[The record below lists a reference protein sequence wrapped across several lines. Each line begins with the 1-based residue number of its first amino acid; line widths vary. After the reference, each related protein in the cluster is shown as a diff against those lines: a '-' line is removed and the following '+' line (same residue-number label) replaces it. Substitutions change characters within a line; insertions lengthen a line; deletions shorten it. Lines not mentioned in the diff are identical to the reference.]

1 VAGSTASRYILSAGQ
16 STYWSAGRCCGA
28 PDMGAAVR
36 ERAPTSAASDR
47 EGRTVNYEQLPAPPG
62 KRRRWRN
69 ILGVAAAVVVV
80 GALTGTATIA
90 LLRNG
95 TLSSQV
101 TAANARAAN
110 AVTSAQA
117 AAKSDYAARNAAL
130 NREAARLKR
139 QNQDVAA
146 KIGEL
151 RANSI
156 RAHGKYVVG
165 HDIKSGTWHTVGDGG
180 VSGSQCAYVVF
191 SSAGKPSI
199 PNFFDGPWTVDL
211 SSAYAFEIKGPCTWM
226 RVP

>member
-1 VAGSTASRYILSAGQ
+1 MTA
-16 STYWSAGRCCGA
+16 
-28 PDMGAAVR
+28 
-36 ERAPTSAASDR
+36 
-47 EGRTVNYEQLPAPPG
+47 
-62 KRRRWRN
+62 
-69 ILGVAAAVVVV
+69 
-80 GALTGTATIA
+80 
-90 LLRNG
+90 
-95 TLSSQV
+95 
-101 TAANARAAN
+101 
-110 AVTSAQA
+110 AQA

-139 QNQDVAA
+139 QSQDVAA

-151 RANSI
+151 RANSV

-191 SSAGKPSI
+191 SRAGKPSI

-211 SSAYAFEIKGPCTWM
+211 SGASAFEIKGPCTWM

>member
-1 VAGSTASRYILSAGQ
+1 MNDEQ
-16 STYWSAGRCCGA
+16 S
-28 PDMGAAVR
+28 
-36 ERAPTSAASDR
+36 
-47 EGRTVNYEQLPAPPG
+47 PAPPG

-80 GALTGTATIA
+80 GALASTATIA

-95 TLSSQV
+95 TLSSQI
-101 TAANARAAN
+101 TEANARAAN

-117 AAKSDYAARNAAL
+117 AAKSDYAGRNAAL
-130 NREAARLKR
+130 NQEAARLKR

-165 HDIKSGTWHTVGDGG
+165 HDIKSGTWHTVGG
-180 VSGSQCAYVVF
+180 VSGGQCAYVVF

>member
-1 VAGSTASRYILSAGQ
+1 
-16 STYWSAGRCCGA
+16 
-28 PDMGAAVR
+28 
-36 ERAPTSAASDR
+36 
-47 EGRTVNYEQLPAPPG
+47 
-62 KRRRWRN
+62 
-69 ILGVAAAVVVV
+69 VAAAVIVV
-80 GALTGTATIA
+80 GVLTGIATIA

-139 QNQDVAA
+139 QSQDVAA

-165 HDIKSGTWHTVGDGG
+165 HDIKSGTWHTVVGVGG

>member
-1 VAGSTASRYILSAGQ
+1 VNDEQ
-16 STYWSAGRCCGA
+16 S
-28 PDMGAAVR
+28 
-36 ERAPTSAASDR
+36 
-47 EGRTVNYEQLPAPPG
+47 PAPPG

-69 ILGVAAAVVVV
+69 ILGVAAVVVVV
-80 GALTGTATIA
+80 GALTATATIA
-90 LLRNG
+90 LVRND

-101 TAANARAAN
+101 TEANARAAN

-130 NREAARLKR
+130 DQEAARLKR
-139 QNQDVAA
+139 QDQEVAA

-180 VSGSQCAYVVF
+180 ASGSQCAYVVF

>member
-1 VAGSTASRYILSAGQ
+1 V
-16 STYWSAGRCCGA
+16 
-28 PDMGAAVR
+28 D
-36 ERAPTSAASDR
+36 
-47 EGRTVNYEQLPAPPG
+47 
-62 KRRRWRN
+62 
-69 ILGVAAAVVVV
+69 AAVVA
-80 GALTGTATIA
+80 GALTGLATIA

-130 NREAARLKR
+130 NREAARLKQ

-165 HDIKSGTWHTVGDGG
+165 HDIKSGTWHTVGHGG

-191 SSAGKPSI
+191 SSVGKPSI
-199 PNFFDGPWTVDL
+199 PNFFDGPWTVHL
-211 SSAYAFEIKGPCTWM
+211 SGASAFEIKAPACGCACHRPSRAHRGGSRTDNGRGETRITHCSVTCWCCG
-226 RVP
+226 RGGRI

>member
-1 VAGSTASRYILSAGQ
+1 MNDQ
-16 STYWSAGRCCGA
+16 
-28 PDMGAAVR
+28 
-36 ERAPTSAASDR
+36 
-47 EGRTVNYEQLPAPPG
+47 QLPASPG

-69 ILGVAAAVVVV
+69 ILAVAATVVVV
-80 GALTGTATIA
+80 GALTGIATIA

-110 AVTSAQA
+110 AVTAAQA

-139 QNQDVAA
+139 QSQDVAA

-211 SSAYAFEIKGPCTWM
+211 SGASAFEIKGPCTWM

>member
-1 VAGSTASRYILSAGQ
+1 VNDEQ
-16 STYWSAGRCCGA
+16 S
-28 PDMGAAVR
+28 
-36 ERAPTSAASDR
+36 
-47 EGRTVNYEQLPAPPG
+47 PAPPG

-69 ILGVAAAVVVV
+69 ILGVAAVIVVV
-80 GALTGTATIA
+80 GALTATATIA

-101 TAANARAAN
+101 TKANPRAAN

-130 NREAARLKR
+130 DQEAARLKR

-211 SSAYAFEIKGPCTWM
+211 SSASAFEIKGLCTWM

>member
-1 VAGSTASRYILSAGQ
+1 MNDQ
-16 STYWSAGRCCGA
+16 
-28 PDMGAAVR
+28 
-36 ERAPTSAASDR
+36 
-47 EGRTVNYEQLPAPPG
+47 QLPASPG
-62 KRRRWRN
+62 KRRRLRN
-69 ILGVAAAVVVV
+69 ILALAAAVVVV
-80 GALTGTATIA
+80 GALTGIATIA

-110 AVTSAQA
+110 AVTAAQA

-165 HDIKSGTWHTVGDGG
+165 HDIKSGTWHPSATAASAV
-180 VSGSQCAYVVF
+180 VSALTSSSAAPASPAFRTSLMAPGRSTCPAPPPSRSKAPARGCVCHRPSRRF
-191 SSAGKPSI
+191 SSRTYPQLAQIVRALRAVGRR
-199 PNFFDGPWTVDL
+199 
-211 SSAYAFEIKGPCTWM
+211 C
-226 RVP
+226 R